1 MIFPLRFREQ
11 NPRRLKMNKRQFL
24 TLIGLLTAILLSS
37 AAIGEEQSQFNLVIT
52 AGGCNGFFRLFRH
65 VEIYAV
71 DSVSMVRAEEPTT
84 TISPVVD
91 PAEALLAPG
100 QYDMLVYVPW
110 VGYGVFLGRVEILE
124 GQLVVFDISE
134 LPQLPEELII
144 R

>member
-1 MIFPLRFREQ
+1 
-11 NPRRLKMNKRQFL
+11 MNKRQFL

-71 DSVSMVRAEEPTT
+71 DSVSMVRMDEATAM
-84 TISPVVD
+84 IAPVGD
-91 PAEALLAPG
+91 PVEVLLPPG
-100 QYDMLVYVPW
+100 QYDILVYVPW
-110 VGYGVFLGRVEILE
+110 VGYGVFLGHVKILE
-124 GQLVVFDISE
+124 GELAVFDISK